1 MSSTNKVVIASAG
14 SGKTELIV
22 DSALAVPRSE
32 RVLITTY
39 TTDGQDEIRQ
49 RFVKKQGHVPANV
62 TILGWFAFLL
72 RHGIRPYQHPVLG
85 VNEIAG
91 VIFERRPFRV
101 AKAKVRPYYL
111 TNNGS
116 VYSEHAADL
125 ALVLN
130 ERAGGAAVDRIST
143 VFPHIYVDEVQDIS
157 GRDFEF
163 IEAILGSPTRVTLVG
178 DPRQGTFATTQT
190 RTNRGKSQSR
200 IPVWFKQLEQKGL
213 ATIEELTH
221 SHRCHQEICD
231 FADQLYE
238 DMSYPATKSLQLA
251 LTGHDGVFIVPP
263 DRASEYAA
271 TYRPQVLRLDVKT
284 KTGALEAR
292 NFGEVKGRTFQRVMI
307 FPSAGIEQHVL
318 TKASLATITRAKFYV
333 GITRARHS
341 VGLVLDDKSGS
352 SGLPIWEGVADSAIS
367 FTETGTGND

>member
-1 MSSTNKVVIASAG
+1 MSSSNKVVVASAG

-22 DSALAVPRSE
+22 ESALAVPRSE

-49 RFVKKQGHVPANV
+49 RFMKKHGHVPANV

-72 RHGIRPYQHPVLG
+72 RHGIRPYQHPVLA

-111 TNNGS
+111 TKNGH

-125 ALVLN
+125 ALLLN
-130 ERAGGAAVDRIST
+130 SRSGGAVIDRIST

-163 IEAILGSPTRVTLVG
+163 IEAILGSNARVTLVG

-190 RTNRGKSQSR
+190 RTNRGKSQSQ
-200 IPVWFKQLEQKGL
+200 ISLWFSELQKKGL
-213 ATIEELTH
+213 MTIEELAH
-221 SHRCHQEICD
+221 SHRCNQEICD
-231 FADQLYE
+231 FADLLYSG
-238 DMSYPATKSLQLA
+238 MSFPATQSLQVTR
-251 LTGHDGVFIVPP
+251 TGHDGVFIVPP
-263 DRASEYAA
+263 ARASEYAA
-271 TYRPQVLRLDVKT
+271 TFSPQVLRLDVRT

-292 NFGEVKGRTFQRVMI
+292 NFGEVKGRTFPRVMI
-307 FPSAGIEQHVL
+307 FPSPGIQQHVL
-318 TKASLATITRAKFYV
+318 AKAALADITRAKFYV
-333 GITRARHS
+333 GVTRARHS
-341 VGLVLDDKSGS
+341 VGLVLDDL
-352 SGLPIWEGVADSAIS
+352 SGLAGLPVWEGRAETAVSLMEAG
-367 FTETGTGND
+367 TEND